1 MDAAMQILR
10 CRLYDPRASPVFAS
24 AEENRRKLYD
34 LFRHTIC
41 QACNNSALLLGPRGC
56 GARARFERNPGDF
69 SGSNFDRREDLLFV
83 ISPLK
88 LLFCCFR
95 SQVRLNGLL
104 HADDR
109 SALKEIAKQLCV
121 EHELEFSKAASF
133 EENLRFL
140 TVILEQFSLSHKAL
154 VLVLDEFDLFAQKP
168 KQSLLYNLLDLLQSP
183 SSQAAVIGI
192 SCRLD
197 ADQLLEKR
205 VRSRFS
211 QRKILFL
218 PPPSEEI
225 TRFLEAVLVIPVD
238 SSANL
243 AQHANA
249 FNAKISAWLQ
259 METTKEL
266 VNKLAAL
273 DSSPRNI
280 IDSVFRNLLDY
291 LKNTKSTTPKHPPTI
306 CALAD
311 LSVLELF
318 LLTSMKRLEN
328 KERDTYTFN
337 SVFKEYQDGYKS
349 SDSYSKKAAYK
360 AFEHLL
366 ERELIGYSDGRAVS
380 TLSHLRP
387 VKMLI
392 SFEELEQGLEASP
405 ICPATLRQWYS
416 QPGDLS
422 MFSLITFSWNV
433 SAEA

>member
-24 AEENRRKLYD
+24 AEENRRWGEFSSFGRSAQ
-34 LFRHTIC
+34 LFSSPGNCMIFSGTRFVKRATIQRC
-41 QACNNSALLLGPRGC
+41 FLGPEAVVLEHVLREIQET
-56 GARARFERNPGDF
+56 FP
-69 SGSNFDRREDLLFV
+69 DR
-83 ISPLK
+83 ISI
-88 LLFCCFR
+88 
-95 SQVRLNGLL
+95 VRLNGLL

>member
-1 MDAAMQILR
+1 MALLDAAMQILR

-56 GARARFERNPGDF
+56 GK
-69 SGSNFDRREDLLFV
+69 SM
-83 ISPLK
+83 
-88 LLFCCFR
+88 
-95 SQVRLNGLL
+95 VRLNGLL

-140 TVILEQFSLSHKAL
+140 TVILEYVPLLRDQETKAVPSVQL
-154 VLVLDEFDLFAQKP
+154 VGSVAIALF
-168 KQSLLYNLLDLLQSP
+168 P
-183 SSQAAVIGI
+183 SS
-192 SCRLD
+192 CNW
-197 ADQLLEKR
+197 
-205 VRSRFS
+205 
-211 QRKILFL
+211 
-218 PPPSEEI
+218 
-225 TRFLEAVLVIPVD
+225 FLETVLVIPVD

-366 ERELIGYSDGRAVS
+366 ERELIGYSDGKAVS
-380 TLSHLRP
+380 SLSHLRP

-405 ICPATLRQWYS
+405 VCPKLKDWENLQVIHALA
-416 QPGDLS
+416 L
-422 MFSLITFSWNV
+422 
-433 SAEA
+433 A